1 LKFECP
7 TLAVFKAGGFN
18 FSDGVVNFNRPEIRM
33 DRFARGQFQVGYE
46 ARVDVGALRQKRI
59 ANAQR
64 RREEAQ
70 LDALLVWKDENVRYL
85 TDLRPQL
92 IAGKTTALNGALLI
106 ADHPPILFCSGGERD
121 RAERTMPW
129 ITEVHTIPIIEER
142 SLIEGF
148 VRAILSPVLQKHA
161 LMGARIGMDE
171 ANTNLV
177 QFISKYLPEVR
188 IEDGDTPMQQARKIK
203 LPEEIALLE
212 EATALADAVTAS
224 AVAAIAEGVRECDVA
239 GEAMRTLFR
248 LGGEYAHVM
257 TPFVA
262 SGEHMSPPHRISSDK
277 LIRNGD
283 LVFIDIGANWNG
295 YFGDVARTTI
305 CGKPSRRQQEIFTA
319 VYEALRAG
327 IAKMRPGCTN
337 QDAAQAIIQTAEK
350 YNLGKRFLSL
360 FIGHGVGI
368 GANEPP
374 YIGETLPGAP
384 VYEFQ
389 PGMVFAVEPLIWVEG
404 VRGGGGVRL
413 EEMVL
418 ITDGDAHVMSRAPFE
433 ERLLLI

>member
-1 LKFECP
+1 
-7 TLAVFKAGGFN
+7 
-18 FSDGVVNFNRPEIRM
+18 M
-33 DRFARGQFQVGYE
+33 DRFARGQFQVTYE
-46 ARVDVGALRQKRI
+46 ARVDVGALRQKRV

-85 TDLRPQL
+85 TDLRAQL

-106 ADHPPILFCSGGERD
+106 ADHAPILFCSGGERD

-129 ITEVHTIPIIEER
+129 ITEIHTIPIIEER

-148 VRAILSPVLQKHA
+148 VRAILSPVLQKHG
-161 LMGARIGMDE
+161 LMRARIGMDE
-171 ANTNLV
+171 ANTSLV
-177 QFISKYLPEVR
+177 QFIAKYLPDLRVG
-188 IEDGDTPMQQARKIK
+188 DGDTPMQLARRIK
-203 LPEEIALLE
+203 LPEEIVMLE

-224 AVAAIAEGVRECDVA
+224 GVAAIAEGVRECDVA

-295 YFGDVARTTI
+295 YFGDVARTSI

-418 ITDGDAHVMSRAPFE
+418 ITDGDAHVISRAPFE
-433 ERLLLI
+433 EKLLLR

>member
-1 LKFECP
+1 MK
-7 TLAVFKAGGFN
+7 
-18 FSDGVVNFNRPEIRM
+18 PEDRM
-33 DRFARGQFQVGYE
+33 DRFARGPFQVAYE

-64 RREEAQ
+64 RRAEAQ

-92 IAGKTTALNGALLI
+92 IAGKTTALNGALLT

-121 RAERTMPW
+121 RADRTMPW
-129 ITEVHTIPIIEER
+129 ITEIHTIPIIEER
-142 SLIEGF
+142 SLIDGF
-148 VRAILSPVLQKHA
+148 VRAILSPVLQKHG
-161 LMGARIGMDE
+161 LTRARIGMDE
-171 ANTNLV
+171 ANTSVMQL
-177 QFISKYLPEVR
+177 IGKYLPEVR
-188 IEDGDTPMQQARKIK
+188 LEDGDTPMQQARRIK
-203 LPEEIALLE
+203 LPEEIAMLE

-224 AVAAIAEGVRECDVA
+224 GVAAIAEGVRECDVA

-305 CGKPSRRQQEIFTA
+305 CGKPSRQQQEIFTA
-319 VYEALRAG
+319 VYDALRAG

-337 QDAAQAIIQTAEK
+337 HDATQAIIQTAEK
-350 YNLGKRFLSL
+350 YKLGKRFLSL

-418 ITDGDAHVMSRAPFE
+418 ITEGEAHVMSRAPFDE
-433 ERLLLI
+433 KLLLNG

>member
-1 LKFECP
+1 
-7 TLAVFKAGGFN
+7 
-18 FSDGVVNFNRPEIRM
+18 M
-33 DRFARGQFQVGYE
+33 DRFARGQFQVTYE
-46 ARVDVGALRQKRI
+46 ARVDVGALRQKRV

-85 TDLRPQL
+85 TDLRAQL

-106 ADHPPILFCSGGERD
+106 ADHAPILFCSGGERD
-121 RAERTMPW
+121 RAERKMPW
-129 ITEVHTIPIIEER
+129 ITEIHTIPIIEER

-148 VRAILSPVLQKHA
+148 VRAILSPVLQKHG
-161 LMGARIGMDE
+161 LMRARIGMDE
-171 ANTNLV
+171 ANTSLV
-177 QFISKYLPEVR
+177 QFIAKYLPDLRVG
-188 IEDGDTPMQQARKIK
+188 DGDTPMQLARRIK
-203 LPEEIALLE
+203 LPEEIVMLE

-224 AVAAIAEGVRECDVA
+224 GVAAIAEGVRECDVA

-295 YFGDVARTTI
+295 YFGDVARTSI

-413 EEMVL
+413 EEMIL

-433 ERLLLI
+433 EKLLLG

>member
-1 LKFECP
+1 
-7 TLAVFKAGGFN
+7 
-18 FSDGVVNFNRPEIRM
+18 M
-33 DRFARGQFQVGYE
+33 DRFARGQFQVAYE
-46 ARVDVGALRQKRI
+46 ARVDVSAMRQKRV

-64 RREEAQ
+64 RREEAEV
-70 LDALLVWKDENVRYL
+70 DALLVWKDENVRYL

-106 ADHPPILFCSGGERD
+106 ADRAPILFCSGGERD
-121 RAERTMPW
+121 RADRTMPW
-129 ITEVHTIPIIEER
+129 ITEIHTIPIIEER

-148 VRAILSPVLQKHA
+148 VRAILAPVLEKHG
-161 LMGARIGMDE
+161 LTRARIGMDE
-171 ANTNLV
+171 ANTSVMQL
-177 QFISKYLPEVR
+177 IARHLPDVR
-188 IEDGDTPMQQARKIK
+188 LEDGDTPMQLARRIK
-203 LPEEIALLE
+203 LPEEIAMLE

-224 AVAAIAEGVRECDVA
+224 AVTAIAEGVRECDVA

-295 YFGDVARTTI
+295 YFGDVARTSI
-305 CGKPSRRQQEIFTA
+305 CGKPSRQQQEIFTA

-327 IAKMRPGCTN
+327 VAKMRPGCTN
-337 QDAAQAIIQTAEK
+337 QDASRAIIQTAEK
-350 YNLGKRFLSL
+350 YKLGKRFLSL

-384 VYEFQ
+384 VYEFE

-418 ITDGDAHVMSRAPFE
+418 ITDDEAHVMSRAPFE
-433 ERLLLI
+433 EKLLLS

>member
-1 LKFECP
+1 ME
-7 TLAVFKAGGFN
+7 
-18 FSDGVVNFNRPEIRM
+18 
-33 DRFARGQFQVGYE
+33 RFARGQFQVAYE
-46 ARVDVGALRQKRI
+46 ARVDVGALRQKRV

-106 ADHPPILFCSGGERD
+106 ADHVPILFCSGGERD

-129 ITEVHTIPIIEER
+129 IKEIHTIPIIEER

-148 VRAILSPVLQKHA
+148 VRAILSPVLQKQG
-161 LMGARIGMDE
+161 LMRARIGMDE
-171 ANTNLV
+171 ANTSLV
-177 QFISKYLPEVR
+177 QFISKYLPDVR
-188 IEDGDTPMQQARKIK
+188 IEDGDTPMQQARRIK
-203 LPEEIALLE
+203 LPEEIAMLE

-224 AVAAIAEGVRECDVA
+224 GVAAIAEGVRECDVA

-305 CGKPSRRQQEIFTA
+305 CGKPSRQQQEIFTV

-337 QDAAQAIIQTAEK
+337 LDAAQAIIQTAEK
-350 YNLGKRFLSL
+350 YNLGKHFLSL

-433 ERLLLI
+433 GKLLLNG

>member
-1 LKFECP
+1 
-7 TLAVFKAGGFN
+7 
-18 FSDGVVNFNRPEIRM
+18 M
-33 DRFARGQFQVGYE
+33 DRFARGQFQVSYE
-46 ARVDVGALRQKRI
+46 DRVDLQALRRKRI
-59 ANAQR
+59 ERAQEQ
-64 RREEAQ
+64 RETAK

-106 ADHPPILFCSGGERD
+106 AGEAPILFCSGGERD

-129 ITEVHTIPIIEER
+129 VKEIHTIPIIEER

-148 VRAILSPVLQKHA
+148 VKSILAPVLSQHG
-161 LMGARIGMDE
+161 LEHARIGMDE
-171 ANTNLV
+171 ANTIL
-177 QFISKYLPEVR
+177 FHILPQHVPNVR
-188 IEDGDTPMQQARKIK
+188 IEDGDTPMQAARMIK

-224 AVAAIAEGVRECDVA
+224 GMAAIGEGVRECEVA
-239 GEAMRTLFR
+239 AEAMRTLFR

-277 LIRNGD
+277 LIRHGD

-295 YFGDVARTTI
+295 YFGDVARTTV
-305 CGKPSRRQQEIFTA
+305 CGKPSKKQQEIFTA
-319 VYEALRAG
+319 VHEGLQAG
-327 IAKMRPGCTN
+327 IARMRPGCTN
-337 QDAAQAIIQTAEK
+337 KDAAEAIIRTAEK
-350 YNLGKRFLSL
+350 YNVANRFLSL

-418 ITDGDAHVMSRAPFE
+418 ITEGDAHVMSRAPFE
-433 ERLLLI
+433 EKLLLS